1 MTPTTLLLTS
11 HPFAKQ
17 AAGKIGREIDEDEKG
32 HTALARLAI
41 RHRGT
46 VFLYCALV
54 PDPTSH
60 GLWSDIVAQASS
72 GSRRRLKYRLYA
84 DILPNQHEVG
94 W

>member
-17 AAGKIGREIDEDEKG
+17 TAERIVREIDEDEKG

-54 PDPTSH
+54 QDTASRGVWH
-60 GLWSDIVAQASS
+60 DLLASASS
-72 GSRRRLKYRLYA
+72 RARLKYRLYA
-84 DILPNQHEVG
+84 DILPNQQEVG